1 MCLLKVTFKN
11 ESILNRG
18 YESLLITTVY
28 DEKHNFSR
36 LKDLKLFHVQ
46 GFVIGEEESSAIVG
60 FIQDG
65 LFYGNIHVGENI
77 YFVDPLKSDDSSEK
91 QRFSKLN
98 DPSDISPDNDQGTG
112 YKLNSRFFLK
122 WS

>member
-1 MCLLKVTFKN
+1 
-11 ESILNRG
+11 
-18 YESLLITTVY
+18 
-28 DEKHNFSR
+28 
-36 LKDLKLFHVQ
+36 VQ

-112 YKLNSRFFLK
+112 YMLNSRFFLK